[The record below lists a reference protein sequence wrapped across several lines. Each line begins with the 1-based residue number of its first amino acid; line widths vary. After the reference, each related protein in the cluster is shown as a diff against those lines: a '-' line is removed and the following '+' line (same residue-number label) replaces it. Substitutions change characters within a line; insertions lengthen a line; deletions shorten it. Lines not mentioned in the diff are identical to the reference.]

1 MCCVMLYK
9 LLRCVCLCLLVC
21 AVVFHVCDLFVM
33 YSAMP
38 CVLCLFILGCV
49 VCDVCWCNVL
59 YVFACGACNVLC
71 DDVMCG
77 LLLVVVMC
85 VRECVLFNV
94 RVCVV
99 CDLMYIVVGCVA
111 LCVWCLFVCACAFNA
126 CVACDA

>member
-1 MCCVMLYK
+1 M
-9 LLRCVCLCLLVC
+9 
-21 AVVFHVCDLFVM
+21 
-33 YSAMP
+33 
-38 CVLCLFILGCV
+38 LGCV
-49 VCDVCWCNVL
+49 VCDVCWCDVL
-59 YVFACGACNVLC
+59 YVLACCACNVLC